1 MTGFQA
7 SGGKRLSSPKKVVN
21 RLISSLRAPVEHDFA
36 SLKTFGILAKVRL
49 HPRHATELVRTL
61 VVLTHHQVAR

>member
-1 MTGFQA
+1 M
-7 SGGKRLSSPKKVVN
+7 N